1 MMRISHIGWNLA
13 GLLLPLLAA
22 LFMVPQLIDKIGPE
36 RFGLLAL
43 AWSLIGYAG
52 VLDLGIGRALT
63 QFVSKLRGTGDFI
76 SIPYVLRTASRI
88 TFLTGTIG
96 GCLIILAVFFGVG
109 SLVKTQSVPQDEI
122 RRAMLLMAF
131 VLPAQAMSATYKG
144 MNEAYLNFKGISL
157 LRIGLG
163 VINFAGPFIVVF
175 WTKDLFWLV
184 ATLVGSRLLAL
195 IFYRRLSNLCIQGIE
210 GKKSAA
216 HSPQIAKTLFQF
228 GGWVALSSVLSP
240 IMLQVDRF
248 VIASIIS
255 TAAVTTYVVPY
266 EVVVQSL
273 VLVGAV
279 TTVFFPTLSK
289 LIHEEPDQWK
299 VFFRHWL
306 WIVSGSMLFV
316 CVLLAGFLPIFLR
329 IWLKNNFLPESV
341 IIGQVLCIGVFFN
354 AVGSMYY
361 SLFHAKG
368 RADLTL
374 KFHLI
379 ELPPYILALIF
390 LLYHYG
396 LIGAAYAWAGRMF
409 LDAVLLSQR
418 SRVFYA

>member
-1 MMRISHIGWNLA
+1 MMRISHIGWNLT

-22 LFMVPQLIDKIGPE
+22 LFTVPHLMDKIGLE

-43 AWSLIGYAG
+43 AWSLVGYAG

-63 QFVSKLRGTGDFI
+63 QYVSKLRGTGDFN
-76 SIPYVLRTASRI
+76 SIPVALRTASRI
-88 TFLTGTIG
+88 TLLTGAIG
-96 GCLIILAVFFGVG
+96 GCLIILAVFLGAG
-109 SLVKTQSVPQDEI
+109 SLVKTQNVPQDEI
-122 RRAMLLMAF
+122 RRAMLLMAL

-163 VINFAGPFIVVF
+163 IVNFAGPFFVAF

-195 IFYRRLSNLCIQGIE
+195 LIFRRLSNLCVQGIE
-210 GKKSAA
+210 DNKPTY
-216 HSPQIAKTLFQF
+216 SPQIAKSLFQF
-228 GGWVALSSVLSP
+228 GGWVTLSSVLSP

-248 VIASIIS
+248 VIASVIS
-255 TAAVTTYVVPY
+255 TAAVATYVVPY

-279 TTVFFPTLSK
+279 TTVFFPALSK
-289 LIHEEPDQWK
+289 LIHEEPVKWRI
-299 VFFRHWL
+299 FFQRWL
-306 WIVSGSMLFV
+306 WIISGIMLLM
-316 CVLLAGFLPIFLR
+316 CLLMAILLPVFLR
-329 IWLKNNFLPESV
+329 LWLRNNFMPES
-341 IIGQVLCIGVFFN
+341 ITIGRALCAGVFFN
-354 AVGSMYY
+354 AIGSMYY
-361 SLFHAKG
+361 SLYHAKG

-379 ELPPYILALIF
+379 ELPLYFLALLI
-390 LLYHYG
+390 LLRTYG
-396 LIGAAYAWAGRMF
+396 LIGAAYAWTGRMF
-409 LDAVLLSQR
+409 LDAVLLSKG
-418 SRVFYA
+418 SRVLYA